1 MGKKQL
7 AIATAILVGIVA
19 ATSSLWA
26 GLQDFTLK
34 NRTGYQINYLY
45 VSPQSSNQWGPD
57 RLGSSQ
63 VVANGADA
71 FITINGYPD
80 NVCMFDIK
88 AVDSDG
94 DSYRKVANLCQVYD
108 VTFTI
113 GDLVSQ

>member
-1 MGKKQL
+1 MKKQHL
-7 AIATAILVGIVA
+7 AIASALLAVIA

-45 VSPQSSNQWGPD
+45 VSPQNSNQWGPD
-57 RLGSSQ
+57 RLGSNQ
-63 VVANGADA
+63 TVANGQDA
-71 FITINGYPD
+71 AITINGYPD